1 MIDRAKSQVL
11 HKLTETKKGVIAPT
25 QALLQD
31 RDNCVKAL
39 LKAEEKA
46 TDDQAKGS
54 RESSAAI
61 TLEHRHQLMNA
72 EATVDNN
79 FELFE
84 AQRVEEVKDI
94 LEEFLRCELYYHC
107 RALEMLAPALA
118 HIGGVNADSARENM
132 REEIE
137 GMNKQLHYT

>member
-1 MIDRAKSQVL
+1 
-11 HKLTETKKGVIAPT
+11 
-25 QALLQD
+25 
-31 RDNCVKAL
+31 
-39 LKAEEKA
+39 
-46 TDDQAKGS
+46 
-54 RESSAAI
+54 
-61 TLEHRHQLMNA
+61 MNA

-107 RALEMLAPALA
+107 RALEMLAPALS
-118 HIGGVNADSARENM
+118 HIGDVNADSARENM